1 VAHEGVRQP
10 PRWAFGNPVLVVP
23 KREERRRTVH
33 AYVINLAR
41 SPERRAYITRELQ
54 KTGLGYEIVTGVDG
68 QKVDLNDRR
77 VIAPEL
83 LAKNDFPAGT
93 AGCALS
99 HLQVYRKVI
108 ADGREHAIVLEDDV
122 TLPADLGS
130 IVDQVIP
137 HMNGAEV
144 VLLNY
149 GSKDGAVLGREGCI
163 SLSSTSVLALP
174 IDVSGVVNAAAYV
187 ITRAACERLSER
199 LLPLRA
205 NADDW
210 GFLYQEGLLD
220 RIRCVLPLAVTKS
233 AAFESTIGLY
243 SLGGGV
249 TSRLVASLLRRRIPV
264 VHRVVLHRRQRILRQ
279 WERSEV
285 VDKPFTTKPSRLD

>member
-1 VAHEGVRQP
+1 M
-10 PRWAFGNPVLVVP
+10 
-23 KREERRRTVH
+23 H

-41 SPERRAYITRELQ
+41 SPERRAHITRELQ
-54 KTGLGYEIVTGVDG
+54 KTALGYEIVTGVDG
-68 QKVDLNDRR
+68 RELDLDDRKL
-77 VIAPEL
+77 IAPAL

-130 IVDQVIP
+130 VVEQVVP
-137 HMNGAEV
+137 HMTGAEV

-149 GSKDGAVLGREGCI
+149 GSREGSRLGREGCI
-163 SLSSTSVLALP
+163 SLSNSGVLALP
-174 IDVSGVVNAAAYV
+174 IDVSGLVNTAAYV
-187 ITRAACERLSER
+187 ITREACERMSEC

-220 RIRCVLPLAVTKS
+220 RVRCVLPLAVTKS

-243 SLGGGV
+243 SLGSGA
-249 TSRLVASLLRRRIPV
+249 TSRVVASLLRRRIPV
-264 VHRVVLHRRQRILRQ
+264 VHRAVLHRRQRILRR

-285 VDKPFTTKPSRLD
+285 VDKPFTTKPSRLE